1 MRTHSAVSQNV
12 ECDANRDSCMDPTE
26 QIEWPYRVRL
36 QQFEGPLDL
45 LLHLIKKN
53 QINIY
58 DIPIATITQQY
69 LEYLEMMK
77 SLNLAVVGE
86 FLVIAATLVQI
97 KSRMLLPSDAPDLDE
112 EEGPDPR
119 AELVRRLLEYR
130 QFKEAAR
137 QLAERE
143 QLWRNI
149 YTRELADLP
158 ALRSEEWPLDEV
170 SLFELV
176 DALHAVL
183 ERRPGSR
190 LVEVVPDTLTVQDRI
205 TVILDLLGTRES
217 FMFHSLFE
225 GPTPRLVVIVALLAV
240 LELARQRLVRVLQD
254 KAFGPILV
262 RRSFTPAAEDEPL
275 VR

>member
-1 MRTHSAVSQNV
+1 
-12 ECDANRDSCMDPTE
+12 MDPTE